1 MIQQVSFAIM
11 VGALVVVWVGKQ
23 QPVIVNIPAQTPQ
36 IFGDTLDIWRLVKV
50 SEREAAQTIRRGDRL
65 GYKLVQYMYDRAGS
79 VYILF
84 QLCPVRTQMLGVN

>member
-65 GYKLVQYMYDRAGS
+65 GYKLVQYMHDKAGS

-84 QLCPVRTQMLGVN
+84 QLCPVRTHLLGAN